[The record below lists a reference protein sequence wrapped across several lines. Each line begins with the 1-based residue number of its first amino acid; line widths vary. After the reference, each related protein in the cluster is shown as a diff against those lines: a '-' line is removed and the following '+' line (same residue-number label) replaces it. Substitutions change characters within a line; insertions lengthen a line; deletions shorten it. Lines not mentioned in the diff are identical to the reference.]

1 MASHALS
8 SAANLERCK
17 LQNLF
22 FKTELSLILALCI
35 GFIGLSAIIT
45 ALFVSSKSK
54 SLLEKYEGLVAPF
67 FSLPAV
73 LFSLTAALLATS
85 VWDNYSVATRAI
97 KTESQS
103 IMTIISL
110 ANSAPYL
117 KDSNLVPSAKIYI
130 KSIVQDEWKTLATG
144 RSNSPITDEK
154 FIAMRSEIFKA
165 VNTQPDKAESKAL
178 LNEFYAINTARETR
192 QAYASFDLHP
202 VRWYAILFL
211 AVLVLISVAFSHSTK
226 PKALMVAMSIATLTV
241 LTPLCILALTFSSPY
256 QGLISISHAPY
267 LQIIK

>member
-1 MASHALS
+1 M
-8 SAANLERCK
+8 
-17 LQNLF
+17 QNLF

-35 GFIGLSAIIT
+35 GFIGLSIII
-45 ALFVSSKSK
+45 AWLFVSPKTRP
-54 SLLEKYEGLVAPF
+54 LLERYEGVVAPF

-97 KTESQS
+97 KNESQS
-103 IMTIISL
+103 ILTVISL
-110 ANSAPYL
+110 ANSVPYL
-117 KDSNLVPSAKIYI
+117 KDSELSINAKLYI
-130 KSIVQDEWKTLATG
+130 RSMIEDEWRTLAAG
-144 RSNSPITDEK
+144 KSNSPITDEK

-165 VNTQPDKAESKAL
+165 ANIFPDRAESKAL
-178 LNEFYAINTARETR
+178 LNAFFTINTARETR

-202 VRWYAILFL
+202 IRWYAILFL
-211 AVLVLISVAFSHSTK
+211 GILVLISVAFIHLSK

>member
-1 MASHALS
+1 M
-8 SAANLERCK
+8 
-17 LQNLF
+17 QNLF

-35 GFIGLSAIIT
+35 GFIGLSTII
-45 ALFVSSKSK
+45 AVLFVSPKTK
-54 SLLEKYEGLVAPF
+54 SLLERYEGVVAPF

-85 VWDNYSVATRAI
+85 VWDNYSVATKAI
-97 KTESQS
+97 KNESQS
-103 IMTIISL
+103 ILSVISL
-110 ANSAPYL
+110 ANSVPYI
-117 KDSNLVPSAKIYI
+117 KGTNLSASAKIYI
-130 KSIVQDEWKTLATG
+130 KSIIEDEWKTLASD
-144 RSNSPITDEK
+144 RSGSPITDEK
-154 FIAMRSEIFKA
+154 FTVMRSEIFKA
-165 VNTQPDKAESKAL
+165 VNIQPDKAESKAL

-202 VRWYAILFL
+202 IRWYAILFL
-211 AVLVLISVAFSHSTK
+211 GILVLISVAFIHLSK
-226 PKALMVAMSIATLTV
+226 PKALMVAMSIATFTV

>member
-1 MASHALS
+1 M
-8 SAANLERCK
+8 
-17 LQNLF
+17 QNLF
-22 FKTELSLILALCI
+22 FKTDLSLIWALCI
-35 GFIGLSAIIT
+35 GFIGLSTLIVR
-45 ALFVSSKSK
+45 LFVNNPKTK
-54 SLLEKYEGLVAPF
+54 KLVEQYEGVVAPF

-85 VWDNYSVATRAI
+85 IWDNYSVATRAI
-97 KTESQS
+97 KNESQS
-103 IMTIISL
+103 ILSIISL
-110 ANSAPYL
+110 ANSVPYL
-117 KDSNLVPSAKIYI
+117 KDGNLSASAKAYV
-130 KSIVQDEWKTLATG
+130 KSIVEDEWKTLATG

-165 VNTQPDKAESKAL
+165 VNVQSDKAESKAL

-211 AVLVLISVAFSHSTK
+211 AVLVLVSVAFSHSAK

>member
-1 MASHALS
+1 M
-8 SAANLERCK
+8 
-17 LQNLF
+17 QNLF
-22 FKTELSLILALCI
+22 FKTELGLIWAICI
-35 GFIGLSAIIT
+35 GFIGLSTLIAWF
-45 ALFVSSKSK
+45 FVNPKTK
-54 SLLEKYEGLVAPF
+54 KLVEQYEGVVAPF

-85 VWDNYSVATRAI
+85 IWDNYSVATRAI
-97 KTESQS
+97 KNESQS
-103 IMTIISL
+103 ILSIISL
-110 ANSAPYL
+110 ANSVPYL
-117 KDSNLVPSAKIYI
+117 KDGNLSSSAKAYVQ
-130 KSIVQDEWKTLATG
+130 SIVEDEWKTLASG
-144 RSNSPITDEK
+144 RANSPITDEK

-165 VNTQPDKAESKAL
+165 ANVQPDKAESKTL
-178 LNEFYAINTARETR
+178 LNEFFSINNARETR

-226 PKALMVAMSIATLTV
+226 PKALIVSISIATLTV

-256 QGLISISHAPY
+256 QGLISISSKPY

>member
-1 MASHALS
+1 MFF
-8 SAANLERCK
+8 LERYP

-22 FKTELSLILALCI
+22 FKTDLGLIWAICI
-35 GFIGLSAIIT
+35 GFASLSALIT
-45 ALFVSSKSK
+45 WFFVSPTTKK
-54 SLLEKYEGLVAPF
+54 LVAQYEGVVAPF

-85 VWDNYSVATRAI
+85 IWDNYSVATRAI
-97 KTESQS
+97 KNESQS
-103 IMTIISL
+103 ILSIISL
-110 ANSAPYL
+110 ANSVPHL
-117 KDSNLVPSAKIYI
+117 KDINLSASAKVYV
-130 KSIVQDEWKTLATG
+130 KSIVEDEWKTLASG

-154 FIAMRSEIFKA
+154 FIAMRTEIFKA
-165 VNTQPDKAESKAL
+165 YNAFPDKAESKAL

-211 AVLVLISVAFSHSTK
+211 ALLVLISVAFSHSTK
-226 PKALMVAMSIATLTV
+226 PKALIVAISIATLTV

-256 QGLISISHAPY
+256 QGLISISSSPY